1 MATLPPQTLCTRLTC
16 ASSKQRMADK
26 DRLEFELSTLL
37 SPPAGDITSTQQA
50 AQRALSLSL
59 PHSLTGE
66 CLPTVPQPQWESAGM
81 TVYRTRGARQLP
93 VPSSLI
99 YPLLSRRNY
108 TAHYTLHTTYYIL
121 HTAYCTLYTALHQ
134 RWRLTLP
141 GRGGLRG
148 AARPLVAVQRGDIVS
163 YTSVPSIQPVVT
175 FLQRTMFSPVFP
187 AWARVRT

>member
-1 MATLPPQTLCTRLTC
+1 MPTLPPQTVCTRLTC

-37 SPPAGDITSTQQA
+37 SSPAGDITSTQQA

-93 VPSSLI
+93 VPSSPI

-108 TAHYTLHTTYYIL
+108 TAHYTLC
-121 HTAYCTLYTALHQ
+121 TAHCTLYSIYGTPPAVAAYSP
-134 RWRLTLP
+134 RP
-141 GRGGLRG
+141 GGPQGGG
-148 AARPLVAVQRGDIVS
+148 PAFSGSAA
-163 YTSVPSIQPVVT
+163 
-175 FLQRTMFSPVFP
+175 
-187 AWARVRT
+187 W